1 MKSRCALFALL
12 LAAVPTAVPAARA
25 TPPDVGVR
33 TIDVAAPE
41 RGAKPLNVTVWYPA
55 AAGGEPALVGDDRLF
70 KGTTARRDA
79 PFAAGRFPLVLVSH
93 GSGGSIETLGWL
105 AAPLVKAGFVVA
117 GPNHPGTTRGNSTP
131 LATTWM
137 WERTADLS
145 AVLTALTG
153 DPAWAPH
160 LDGSRVGALGF
171 SLGGHTVLSIA
182 GARAEREAYARYC
195 EEHPTMPD
203 CVWFASDGV
212 DLRAVAPRFEQSS
225 RDPRIKAVVAID
237 PSVAR
242 AFVAESL
249 REIAVPVEIVNLGDA
264 AAIPVSV
271 AGAPIVAAIPAGRY
285 ETVADA
291 VHLSFLAECQPGAK
305 AFLAEVGEKDRLC
318 DDGVSRTRAD
328 IHAEIAAKVVAA
340 FERMLG
346 EGR

>member
-1 MKSRCALFALL
+1 MKSRCAFLALL
-12 LAAVPTAVPAARA
+12 LAAVPAVISAARA
-25 TPPDVGVR
+25 APPDIGVR
-33 TIDVAAPE
+33 AIDVPAPE

-55 AAGGEPALVGDDRLF
+55 ATGGETVLVGDDRLF
-70 KGTTARRDA
+70 QGTPARREA

-105 AAPLVKAGFVVA
+105 AAPLVEAGFVVA

-131 LATTWM
+131 LATTRM
-137 WERTADLS
+137 WERAADLS
-145 AVLTALTG
+145 AVLTALTE
-153 DPAWAPH
+153 DPAWAAH

-171 SLGGHTVLSIA
+171 SLGGHTVLSIV

-195 EEHPTMPD
+195 EDHPTMPD

-242 AFVAESL
+242 AFVTESL
-249 REIAVPVEIVNLGDA
+249 REIAVPVEIINLGDV

-271 AGAPIVAAIPAGRY
+271 AAAPIVAAIPTGRY
-285 ETVADA
+285 ATVADA

-328 IHAEIAAKVVAA
+328 IHAEIAAKVVAS
-340 FERMLG
+340 FERVLG
-346 EGR
+346 DGR